1 MKFKSFV
8 EPSNMEEEESVKL
21 ALAEAGKNAVAAKFN
36 LSNSSV
42 LTCVKCKSD
51 QNVKLANIAPLS
63 ENKDENQYPLCEN
76 CRKVSFKVKIFR

>member
-8 EPSNMEEEESVKL
+8 EPSNREEENVKL
-21 ALAEAGKNAVAAKFN
+21 ALAEAGKNAVVAK
-36 LSNSSV
+36 LDVSDRSV
-42 LTCVKCKSD
+42 VTCVKCKSD

-63 ENKDENQYPLCEN
+63 ENKDQNQYPLCEN

>member
-8 EPSNMEEEESVKL
+8 EPSNREEENVKL
-21 ALAEAGKNAVAAKFN
+21 AVAEAGKNAVVAK
-36 LSNSSV
+36 LDVSDRSV
-42 LTCVKCKSD
+42 VTCVKCKSD